1 MSIQTAEAPS
11 SGRRCDL
18 IVFRMS
24 TRCAVRDQRSS
35 DAHSVTLSVQ
45 TTIEEIVMKLN
56 SKSGATLAAA
66 AATLFLA
73 GAVVTTTSAP
83 ANAAMGKCM
92 AGNACKG
99 QSACKGGANSCKGL
113 NACKGNG
120 FSLTTPKH
128 CAAIGGAYVKG

>member
-1 MSIQTAEAPS
+1 
-11 SGRRCDL
+11 
-18 IVFRMS
+18 
-24 TRCAVRDQRSS
+24 
-35 DAHSVTLSVQ
+35 
-45 TTIEEIVMKLN
+45 MKLN

-73 GAVVTTTSAP
+73 GSVISTTSSP

-113 NACKGNG
+113 NACKGTG
-120 FSLTTPKH
+120 FSMASEKQ
-128 CAAIGGAYVKG
+128 CMASGGKYVKG

>member
-1 MSIQTAEAPS
+1 MSIQIAVAQDHPPTTALLS
-11 SGRRCDL
+11 NL
-18 IVFRMS
+18 
-24 TRCAVRDQRSS
+24 RCADCDRTIIGCSRRAVCR
-35 DAHSVTLSVQ
+35 Q
-45 TTIEEIVMKLN
+45 TFIEEIVMKLN

-73 GAVVTTTSAP
+73 GTVATTGSTP

-113 NACKGNG
+113 NSCKGTG
-120 FSLTTPKH
+120 FSMASPKQ
-128 CAAIGGAYVKG
+128 CASADGLIVKG